1 MYTSALYLI
10 SLYKAFHH
18 AVFLNCHH
26 ASLLAVFS
34 FSNIRNGCTL
44 YVGSRNNSQQFIDA
58 NKFFYQQIHDLIIP
72 LLHVHVQVNWLN
84 LNTRCFHL
92 YFLNMNDTHKLW
104 INKKDIYCTPK
115 NPEYRLFFS
124 GKDGSS
130 PSLRSHWANKRAE
143 TENIWY
149 KFDID
154 SSLCGGTD
162 LIVIIV
168 KV

>member
-72 LLHVHVQVNWLN
+72 LLHVHVQVN
-84 LNTRCFHL
+84 
-92 YFLNMNDTHKLW
+92 
-104 INKKDIYCTPK
+104 
-115 NPEYRLFFS
+115 
-124 GKDGSS
+124 
-130 PSLRSHWANKRAE
+130 
-143 TENIWY
+143 
-149 KFDID
+149 
-154 SSLCGGTD
+154 
-162 LIVIIV
+162 
-168 KV
+168 